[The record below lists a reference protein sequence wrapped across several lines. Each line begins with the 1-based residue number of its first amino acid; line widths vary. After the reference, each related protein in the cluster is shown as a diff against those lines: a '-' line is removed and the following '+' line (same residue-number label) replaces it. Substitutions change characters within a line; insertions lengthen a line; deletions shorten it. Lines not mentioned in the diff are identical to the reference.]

1 MDKIGETACI
11 ITLLYAHLI
20 VSHCV
25 IRGIVSVISSRRSHR
40 SHLHFV
46 CTLAKPPSSSPPVAA
61 CSYPCTHA
69 SLCTVIVY
77 DGTSPTICN
86 RGGRRSCNFQ
96 STLPRAHYPRRSRG
110 TIVCSSRFSELV
122 SSADT
127 ARLHVTRPRV

>member
-1 MDKIGETACI
+1 MDKIGETTCI
-11 ITLLYAHLI
+11 ITLLSAHLI

-40 SHLHFV
+40 SHLHSV
-46 CTLAKPPSSSPPVAA
+46 CTLAKSSPPVAA

-77 DGTSPTICN
+77 DGTSPIICN